1 MQPHNVLLLFG
12 GESSEHEVSLLS
24 AKNVIEAIDID
35 VYNVIL
41 GYITKT
47 GQWYLVDSLLELKQD
62 PNAQLQA
69 DFASNQF
76 VTGNGDSFRPDVI
89 LPILHGKNGEDG
101 ALQGLAQLMHIP
113 IVGCDMTASVLAMD
127 KVASKAL
134 FKEVGLNV
142 LPYRVHHAHENVLNY
157 TDIVR
162 ELGDIIFV
170 KPSRAGSSV
179 GVSKATSEAEYQQ
192 AIEQAVQHD
201 TLVLIE
207 QAANMP
213 REIEVAILGNAGTR
227 EASTPGEIIPDREFY
242 SYDSKYS
249 EDSGSSMVIPAD
261 IEPNL
266 ANTIRKQALIA
277 YDALHCSGMARVD
290 FLLDGNDELYI
301 NEINTIPGFT
311 NMSMYPKLWI
321 ESGVAYS
328 ILIDKLLQLAILKT
342 V

>member
-12 GESSEHEVSLLS
+12 GESSEHEVSLAS
-24 AKNVIEAIDID
+24 AKNVFDAIDTDI
-35 VYNVIL
+35 YNVSL
-41 GYITKT
+41 GYITKA
-47 GQWYLVDSLLELKQD
+47 GQWYVVDSLTKLQED
-62 PNAQLQA
+62 PTTQLRA
-69 DFASNQF
+69 DFASGQF
-76 VTGNGDSFRPDVI
+76 VTAGGVNVQPDVI

-142 LPYRVHHAHENVLNY
+142 LPYRVHHAHEKVPEY
-157 TDIVR
+157 EEIVR
-162 ELGDIIFV
+162 ELGDVLFV

-179 GVSKATSEAEYQQ
+179 GVSKATSEAEYRQ

-207 QAANMP
+207 QAADRP

-266 ANTIRKQALIA
+266 ADAIRKQALIA

-290 FLLDGNDELYI
+290 FLLDGNGKLYI
-301 NEINTIPGFT
+301 N
-311 NMSMYPKLWI
+311 
-321 ESGVAYS
+321 
-328 ILIDKLLQLAILKT
+328 
-342 V
+342 

>member
-24 AKNVIEAIDID
+24 AKNVIEAINTD

-47 GQWYLVDSLLELKQD
+47 GQWYQVDSLLELKED
-62 PNAQLQA
+62 PLTQLQA
-69 DFASNQF
+69 DFASSQF
-76 VTGNGDSFRPDVI
+76 VTVKGNGFRPDVI

-142 LPYRVHHAHENVLNY
+142 LPYRVHHAHEKVPDY
-157 TDIVR
+157 EEIVH
-162 ELGDIIFV
+162 ELGDVLFI

-179 GVSKATSEAEYQQ
+179 GVSRATSEVEYRQ

-207 QAANMP
+207 QAADTP

-261 IEPNL
+261 LEPSM
-266 ANTIRKQALIA
+266 ADTIRKQALIA

-321 ESGVAYS
+321 KSGVAYS